1 MIMMSYNM
9 IPIGGGHFLIYS
21 DVTFVVTSITP
32 DTNKNSVDTSVTIIG
47 TEFVDGCTVTIGSTD
62 LTNVNIVNDTTI
74 TATIPARISAGTYDI
89 IVTKPD
95 TSIATLSNGF
105 IVTEIL
111 DIASINP
118 VSGYNHVD
126 TNIVLYGSK
135 FVDGCI
141 ITIDGTSLTNI
152 VFINTFEVT
161 AIVPLGI
168 SEGNK
173 DIKLIN
179 PDTSNIT
186 LTNGFLV
193 KIRTITIAPTNKGSR
208 LRSRAIYNMLS

>member
-1 MIMMSYNM
+1 MSYNM

-32 DTNKNSVDTSVTIIG
+32 DTNKNSVDTNVTIIG

-74 TATIPARISAGTYDI
+74 KATIPARISAGTYDI
-89 IVTKPD
+89 TVTKPD
-95 TSIATLSNGF
+95 TNSAILSNGF

-118 VSGYNHVD
+118 VSGYNHVN
-126 TNIVLYGSK
+126 TNVTIYGSK
-135 FVDGCI
+135 FVDGCT
-141 ITIDGTSLTNI
+141 ITINGTSLTNV
-152 VFINTFEVT
+152 VFVNTFEVT
-161 AIVPLGI
+161 ATVPSGI
-168 SEGNK
+168 SEGYY
-173 DIKLIN
+173 DIVLTN

-186 LTNGFLV
+186 LKNGFLV
-193 KIRTITIAPTNKGSR
+193 KVRIITIAPTNKGSR
-208 LRSRAIYNMLS
+208 LRSRIIYNMLS